1 MALLTPRDFEVCFK
15 QPITPPSTVVSGHNI
30 TGGIDADRQV
40 GTSGKSF
47 SRLHSARNQLRQSV
61 AWEVD
66 TEGVSKAGSFVTRP
80 GRSVARSVGGGD
92 EVIICLNYFAVKV

>member
-15 QPITPPSTVVSGHNI
+15 QPVTPPSTVASSHNS

-61 AWEVD
+61 TWEVD
-66 TEGVSKAGSFVTRP
+66 TDGVSKAGSFVTRP
-80 GRSVARSVGGGD
+80 GRSVTRSVGDG
-92 EVIICLNYFAVKV
+92 EKRL